1 MSDQHCNQDARAADL
16 DAGAPVELIR
26 KGDLNTKVSTSS
38 NSCQSAERRSDQI
51 KTAEPATRLNLSRIL
66 QAKQEIS
73 PAFRN
78 TPQYSCPALSSLLGC
93 ELIIKLETANPIGC
107 FKGRGADVVMSHVA
121 KGQSSK
127 AVICASAGN
136 LGQALAYSGCRRD
149 IDVTV
154 VAGKAA
160 NASKI
165 DRIRQL
171 GATVEIVDGDFDYAR
186 ERAREIACNDDAF
199 LVEDSENLD
208 TCEGAGTI
216 GLELLDEFDHIDA
229 VLLALGGGALAT
241 GVGHVFKSMSPSTE
255 VVCVQPRGAAAMAMS
270 WKARAIVTT
279 DSTDTIADGVACR
292 SPIPA
297 VLTDLLAVADHVP
310 LVKEESIV
318 KGMQMLYQHAGL
330 VVEPS
335 AALGIA
341 AILED
346 PSHYRSKIVAVV
358 ICGSNVIPSAHISW
372 VQEELQ

>member
-1 MSDQHCNQDARAADL
+1 MSERLSDKDARTTDPN
-16 DAGAPVELIR
+16 AGAPVELVR
-26 KGDLNTKVSTSS
+26 EGNLNTDVSIDSS
-38 NSCQSAERRSDQI
+38 SCQSAEMRSDHVKI
-51 KTAEPATRLNLSRIL
+51 AEPATRLNLSRIS

-73 PAFRN
+73 RVFCN

-107 FKGRGADVVMSHVA
+107 FKGRGADVVLSRVA
-121 KGQSSK
+121 KCHSTK
-127 AVICASAGN
+127 AVVCASAGN
-136 LGQALAYSGCRRD
+136 LGQALAYSGCRHG

-160 NASKI
+160 NAAKI

-186 ERAREIACNDDAF
+186 ERAREIASNDGAF

-216 GLELLDEFDHIDA
+216 GLELLNEFDLIDT

-292 SPIPA
+292 FPIPA

-310 LVKEESIV
+310 LVKEESIIE
-318 KGMQMLYQHAGL
+318 GIRMLYQHAGL

-346 PSHYRSKIVAVV
+346 PSHYRDKVVAVV
-358 ICGSNVIPSAHISW
+358 ICGSNVIPLAHISW
-372 VQEELQ
+372 VQGEF